1 MVVPLAGHRPVPARW
16 SEHHRPVSTGLQT
29 ARCTITRSTGGGS
42 LDGSNV
48 WHPDDPEV
56 VYRGP
61 CRVGSADAASPQTVG
76 DQAISDTTHTVA
88 IEWDAAEVLEGDIV
102 TINSAVDLGLVGKQ
116 LRVTNARYGSEQW
129 ERVLACTDDITRR
142 EVA

>member
-1 MVVPLAGHRPVPARW
+1 MPLAGHTPVPRRW
-16 SEHHRPVSTGLQT
+16 SEHHRPVSKGLQT
-29 ARCTITRSTGGGS
+29 ARCTITRTTSTGS
-42 LDGSNV
+42 LGEDNV
-48 WHPDDPEV
+48 WHPPEPTI

-76 DQAISDTTHTVA
+76 DQAVSDTTHTVA

-116 LRVTNARYGSEQW
+116 LRVTNVRYGSEQW
-129 ERVLACTDDITRR
+129 ERVLACSDDITRR
-142 EVA
+142 EVRP